1 MAGFSAVLQIVFC
14 SPMEYDGECINAARG
29 PRREELFRMRK
40 MIRRAVALLLAGI
53 LSVGMTAAAAA
64 ENPSARTDAEIQ
76 QSVVTREGEAANSIG
91 SLLLQLVQLS
101 LREDVRN
108 LMRIEDFN
116 QVMHEVVLRVLVWM
130 FQNRDVTMKILL
142 ELGLTEEDLVGVG
155 KIWDSGERVV
165 DVIRNFRDSEDGQ
178 TLRESAAALD
188 SDPEFQKDVHELMDM
203 VNEGTV
209 SNALKTIDSLMQEGK
224 DILQKEADA
233 PAGVLSREAEK
244 RHLDRESFTG
254 RLLSEMLRL
263 TDLNAEVSSTLLGI
277 MSNENVWTVLLQI
290 TNGSKE
296 LDDVL
301 QEEYERLSNDPDV
314 EGLLHRAMN
323 IVDKLVEKA
332 KDMDLTPIYDAFGQ
346 PAEEEGAE

>member
-1 MAGFSAVLQIVFC
+1 
-14 SPMEYDGECINAARG
+14 
-29 PRREELFRMRK
+29 MRK

-53 LSVGMTAAAAA
+53 LAVGMTAAAA

-76 QSVVTREGEAANSIG
+76 QSVVTREGEAANSFG
-91 SLLLQLVQLS
+91 SMLLQLVQLS
-101 LREDVRN
+101 LREDVQS

-116 QVMHEVVLRVLVWM
+116 KVMHEVVLRVLVWM

-142 ELGLTEEDLVGVG
+142 ELGLTEEDLVAVG

-165 DVIRNFRDSEDGQ
+165 DVIRNFKASEDGQ
-178 TLRESAAALD
+178 ALRESAAALE
-188 SDPEFQKDVHELMDM
+188 SDPGFQKDLHELMDM

-209 SNALKTIDSLMQEGK
+209 SSALKTIDSLMQEGK
-224 DILQKEADA
+224 DILQKEADP

-254 RLLSEMLRL
+254 RLLSETLRL
-263 TDLNAEVSSTLLGI
+263 MDLKAEVNGALLGI

-301 QEEYERLSNDPDV
+301 REEFNRLSNDPDV
-314 EGLLHRAMN
+314 EGLLHRAMD

-332 KDMDLTPIYDAFGQ
+332 KEMDLTPIYDAFGQ